1 MLVLHEVAGIIE
13 IDIVVSVAICETL
26 DVVEATHGND
36 AVDQMRVAEGEIDG
50 VVCAETG
57 ARGHEE
63 GIRVM
68 FLAERQDLVQVVV
81 IVLHVPPRPLSRRAP
96 PGVPAFAVNAIHTK
110 YLNPAFLQV
119 LPYSCEH
126 ARILPLEETA
136 Q

>member
-63 GIRVM
+63 GITVTSP
-68 FLAERQDLVQVVV
+68 AGRQGLVQVAALAPPVS
-81 IVLHVPPRPLSRRAP
+81 PRPPTMRAP
-96 PGVPAFAVNAIHTK
+96 HRGAAIAA
-110 YLNPAFLQV
+110 N
-119 LPYSCEH
+119 
-126 ARILPLEETA
+126 
-136 Q
+136 